1 VTIDAKGTCQRA
13 GIGLTNVGGT
23 PIEATKAEEFLRGEA
38 LDDGNISQAASLAA
52 DDAHPSSDLRGPAE
66 YKISMVRELTK
77 RALTKALNRAS
88 QAH

>member
-1 VTIDAKGTCQRA
+1 MLAIPGL
-13 GIGLTNVGGT
+13 IGAVHDVAPGRHD
-23 PIEATKAEEFLRGEA
+23 EAVDIG
-38 LDDGNISQAASLAA
+38 QAAFLAA

-88 QAH
+88 QKH

>member
-1 VTIDAKGTCQRA
+1 
-13 GIGLTNVGGT
+13 VGGT
-23 PIEATKAEEFLRGEA
+23 PIKAKKAEEFLRGKA
-38 LDDGNISQAASLAA
+38 LDDGNIGQAASLAA
-52 DDAHPSSDLRGPAE
+52 DDAHPNSDLRGPAE